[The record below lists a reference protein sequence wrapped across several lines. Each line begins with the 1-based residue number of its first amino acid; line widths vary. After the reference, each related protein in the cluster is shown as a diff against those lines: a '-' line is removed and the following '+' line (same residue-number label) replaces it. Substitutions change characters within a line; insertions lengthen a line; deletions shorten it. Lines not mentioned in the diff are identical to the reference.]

1 MEKRLDASLVFVG
14 IGIAV
19 SGAEKHKSN
28 STIIQSLVHD
38 ASEIQKHVGDDIGN
52 TTDVTDVAAKE
63 LLNSDKKKKAARS
76 DHLYRRHH
84 VDEEEDFEASV
95 SKSITVMRSCRS
107 LTASCNS
114 FTWFSSCRVRS
125 LSVLTS
131 SAVGGGGGGGGAP
144 AC

>member
-1 MEKRLDASLVFVG
+1 MEKRLNASLVFVG

-63 LLNSDKKKKAARS
+63 LLNSDKKKEGCK
-76 DHLYRRHH
+76 
-84 VDEEEDFEASV
+84 
-95 SKSITVMRSCRS
+95 KRS
-107 LTASCNS
+107 LHSGSPLLLRTLRDTRFPTFLRCCHHNRIVA
-114 FTWFSSCRVRS
+114 
-125 LSVLTS
+125 
-131 SAVGGGGGGGGAP
+131 
-144 AC
+144 